1 MNCKKR
7 WGITAIILAAAF
19 LLRLLPALNV
29 LDNPERFI
37 RPDTATYLE
46 PAKALLEGRFS
57 GTGRAPGY
65 SLLAASSMW
74 ISLKNHL
81 SILALSGVFL
91 STLTILPVYGAGKTL
106 FGRKAG
112 LIAAAL
118 FAFNLTCAAN
128 APMLL
133 SDTLFGF
140 FAACQF
146 YFFILFYRSK
156 KSSDFLLCILF
167 AAAGTLIRPINLPW
181 IAPAL
186 VLLWMRPQ
194 MPWQRKLSTSLCA
207 LLITSAILLPWMARN
222 AASGAPWC
230 IDTNTG
236 AMVHQNGAMILA
248 EAKGTNY
255 EFEKE
260 KIRKEYDTLFLD
272 TRRFPDE
279 KSREEWKM
287 TRFRQII
294 AAHPWIA
301 LKQHFNWHRIL
312 LPDAPTFFE
321 ITGVTKSDRGT
332 MNVLAKEGIFAAVDH
347 YFEGRW
353 YLPALLLPLLAVT
366 GITYMGT
373 LLFLFRCLFH
383 FKRRWYMWLLFL
395 AFAEFYLFLPG
406 PICAPRYQIPALP
419 LMCVFAAGALI
430 PAMRMI
436 PFLRKR
442 KVELK

>member
-1 MNCKKR
+1 MNSRKT
-7 WGITAIILAAAF
+7 WIIPALILTAAF
-19 LLRLLPALNV
+19 LLRLLPALNIF
-29 LDNPERFI
+29 DSPERFI
-37 RPDTATYLE
+37 RPDTPTYLE

-74 ISLKNHL
+74 ISFKNHL
-81 SILALSGVFL
+81 SILALTGVLL
-91 STLTILPVYGAGKTL
+91 STLTILPVYSAGKIL
-106 FGRKAG
+106 FGRTAG

-156 KSSDFLLCILF
+156 KSFDFLFCILF
-167 AAAGTLIRPINLPW
+167 AVSGTLIRPINLPW
-181 IAPAL
+181 ILPAL
-186 VLLWMRPQ
+186 CLLWLLKGVPVKK
-194 MPWQRKLSTSLCA
+194 KLLNTLGALCITG
-207 LLITSAILLPWMARN
+207 LLLFPWMARN
-222 AASGAPWC
+222 AAAGAPWC

-248 EAKGTNY
+248 EANGTSY
-255 EFEKE
+255 EFEKV

-353 YLPALLLPLLAVT
+353 YLPALLLPLLAMT

>member
-81 SILALSGVFL
+81 SILALSGFFL

-294 AAHPWIA
+294 ATHPWIA

>member
-81 SILALSGVFL
+81 SILALTGVLL

-140 FAACQF
+140 FAAYQF

-294 AAHPWIA
+294 ATHPWIA

-366 GITYMGT
+366 GISYMGT

>member
-29 LDNPERFI
+29 FDNPECFI

-81 SILALSGVFL
+81 SILALTGVLL

-419 LMCVFAAGALI
+419 LMCVFAAGTLI

>member
-383 FKRRWYMWLLFL
+383 FKRRRYMWLLFL